1 VNGSSGPQL
10 TFSPGRVD
18 PTNAAFNAS
27 RKPLA
32 GEFMYNGHQVF
43 VIGNHF
49 NSKGGDQP
57 LFGRFQPPAR
67 VSEVQRHQQA
77 QIVHDFVASILA
89 LDHDANV
96 VVLGDLND
104 FDFSDTLTILRSG
117 GVLLELMAGLPDNE
131 RYTYDF
137 EGNSQALDHI
147 LVSPHLQSAAAP
159 DYDIVHVNAEFA
171 DQASD
176 HDPQLAKL
184 TLPSFDSACDLARSL
199 FEFGANPRVASGLT

>member
-1 VNGSSGPQL
+1 NFVDRPGGDSTNAVGVVPGSTGPRL

-32 GEFMYNGHQVF
+32 GEFIYNSRRLF
-43 VIGNHF
+43 VVANHF
-49 NSKGGDQP
+49 NSKGGDEP
-57 LFGRFQPPAR
+57 LFGVGQPPDR

-77 QIVHDFVASILA
+77 QIVHDFVATILGIDPNA
-89 LDHDANV
+89 DV

-104 FDFSDTLTILRSG
+104 FDFSDTLSILKA
-117 GVLLELMAGLPDNE
+117 GVLKELMETLPLNE

-147 LVSPHLQSAAAP
+147 LSSNHLFTS
-159 DYDIVHVNAEFA
+159 
-171 DQASD
+171 S
-176 HDPQLAKL
+176 
-184 TLPSFDSACDLARSL
+184 
-199 FEFGANPRVASGLT
+199 